1 MHTLGDQRSGGSYP
15 GRRRSEPLTPSP
27 PVTSHPTG
35 SRAASPPGS
44 PAGAVT
50 TPGHDQRSSWAP
62 TRKSDS
68 PIRDIRRRRK
78 AVGLCAPRV
87 PHWCHETHDVRYSG
101 KPNRRSTDPA
111 GGGRA
116 APGPARPDPVGTPA
130 GPPRQPGT
138 QLPDKDTPPRSAQL
152 TRSRWAAPE
161 TAGPSRTTANATG
174 RAAAR
179 GMGRVRRHRPATVRD
194 RPGDAQHPTPLR

>member
-1 MHTLGDQRSGGSYP
+1 MHTLGDQRRRGSSP
-15 GRRRSEPLTPSP
+15 GRHRSEPLAPSP

-35 SRAASPPGS
+35 SRAANPPGS

-50 TPGHDQRSSWAP
+50 TPGHDQRSPWAP
-62 TRKSDS
+62 TRNQTPRSGTS
-68 PIRDIRRRRK
+68 GAAGRP
-78 AVGLCAPRV
+78 VGLCAPRV
-87 PHWCHETHDVRYSG
+87 PLWCHETHDVRYSG

-130 GPPRQPGT
+130 GPPRQPGP

-152 TRSRWAAPE
+152 TRSRWAAPG

-174 RAAAR
+174 RTAAR
-179 GMGRVRRHRPATVRD
+179 GMGRARRHRPATVRD